1 MEKEEKERKLRE
13 EERRNRRLKEIQDES
28 FQCSRNMAAIE
39 MKWSEMREIEECEEL
54 KKEIEEQGKLFQEVR
69 DGKNNLTNKFQEEL
83 KKKED
88 EYSKMLRR
96 QARDISVTIEKM
108 RG

>member
-1 MEKEEKERKLRE
+1 
-13 EERRNRRLKEIQDES
+13 
-28 FQCSRNMAAIE
+28 MAAIE

-54 KKEIEEQGKLFQEVR
+54 KKEIGEQGQLFTEVR
-69 DGKNNLTNKFQEEL
+69 EGKNNLTYKFQEEL

-96 QARDISVTIEKM
+96 
-108 RG
+108 